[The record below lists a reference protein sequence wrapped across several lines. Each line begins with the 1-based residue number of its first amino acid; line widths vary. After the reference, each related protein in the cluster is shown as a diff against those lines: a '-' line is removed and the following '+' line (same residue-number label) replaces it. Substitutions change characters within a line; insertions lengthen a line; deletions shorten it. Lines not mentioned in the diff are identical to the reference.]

1 MFKMFAGPMIIMQNE
16 MRASVAM
23 NGGAVKSLGKPE
35 VWATMMAT
43 WIIPSMLWE
52 LVAGRGPDD
61 DEDWLTW
68 AIRVVGL
75 YPMMTMPI
83 LRDAGSAL
91 EARFLHRRPFDKSP
105 PIIAAAYGAV
115 AQLGELADS
124 DGDVTEIAKALTR
137 LSGFA
142 GMPAGQM
149 LIIEDYLDSVARD
162 KYGPEN
168 LQYLIWR
175 KKK

>member
-83 LRDAGSAL
+83 LRDVGGAL

-105 PIIAAAYGAV
+105 PITAAAYGAV

-124 DGDVTEIAKALTR
+124 DGDVTEIVKALTR

-149 LIIEDYLDSVARD
+149 LLIEDYLDSVARD
-162 KYGPEN
+162 EYGPEN